1 MEKRIKQEVLK
12 YIKNSLLI
20 TSELANKKSQM
31 EKDIQGLALEMIEKM
46 EVENKIR

>member
-1 MEKRIKQEVLK
+1 MEKRIKKEVIK

-31 EKDIQGLALEMIEKM
+31 EKDIESLAFELIEKM